1 MRVAVTAAS
10 LLKHSKKG
18 ELGREAVVR
27 NFRTTADVECW
38 KASLCVWK
46 SQNGNSKADGRGA
59 WRVLVGL
66 EYRSRKIKA
75 ENFLCF

>member
-10 LLKHSKKG
+10 LLKHSKQE

-46 SQNGNSKADGRGA
+46 SQNGNSKADGG
-59 WRVLVGL
+59 VLGGFWLGWNIEV
-66 EYRSRKIKA
+66 EK
-75 ENFLCF
+75 